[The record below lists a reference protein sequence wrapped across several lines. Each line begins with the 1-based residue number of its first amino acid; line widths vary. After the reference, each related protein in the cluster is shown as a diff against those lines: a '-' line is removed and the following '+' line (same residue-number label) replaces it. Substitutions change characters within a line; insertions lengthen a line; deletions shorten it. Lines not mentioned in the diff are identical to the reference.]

1 MNLKSILEGLIFTS
15 GKTLGTSDM
24 LEVLQ
29 EVPNGPRP
37 TRKELEEALAELEKD
52 WEEKVGGIHLM
63 RVAEG
68 YEFRSRPEYAPWIR
82 QLNRP
87 KPQRLS
93 VPAVETLALIAYP
106 QPITPPPI

>member
-52 WEEKVGGIHLM
+52 WEKWET
-63 RVAEG
+63 
-68 YEFRSRPEYAPWIR
+68 
-82 QLNRP
+82 
-87 KPQRLS
+87 
-93 VPAVETLALIAYP
+93 PASL
-106 QPITPPPI
+106 